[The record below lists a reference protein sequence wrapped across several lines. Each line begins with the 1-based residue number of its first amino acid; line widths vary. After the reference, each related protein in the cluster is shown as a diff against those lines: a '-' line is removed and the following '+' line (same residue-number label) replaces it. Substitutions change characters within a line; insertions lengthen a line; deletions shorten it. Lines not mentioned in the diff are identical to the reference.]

1 MIQKKVLMLLYLI
14 FSVVLIVGLV
24 PAVSANLEIKK
35 QAVVDVVVPE
45 TKQPAV
51 YNLEITNLGG
61 DDNFQ
66 IYSLVGISIYPNDTF
81 SLASG
86 QIKNI
91 EVKLYPEEAVLKN
104 PGTFNFVYKIKG
116 ERTGITEDVM
126 LIRIVNLKDALD
138 INSYN
143 IELDAGTAR
152 VYVRNKVSL
161 AFPEIKARFH
171 SAFFDF
177 NKNFSLLAGEEKEF
191 DVTLDKEQIK
201 NLFAGGYIITNDIE
215 TYGANAKI
223 ENSFRYAEKEFI
235 KTDEIKKGF
244 LIYAQ
249 NIVNKINEGNLPS
262 IAQVIINKNIISR
275 LFTTFN
281 IEPDKVNRKGFA
293 VTYVFQKEIKP
304 GETFTVKATTSWLYL
319 LIILIAVII
328 IILLV
333 KTYSSTFIILRKR
346 ATYIRTKGGEFALKI
361 SLDVK
366 ARNYA
371 EKISV
376 VDKVPALVKV
386 HERFGAV
393 PPSKIDEKN
402 RRLEWSIDS
411 LQPGE
416 ERVFSYIVYS
426 KIAPIGKFELPQAT
440 AVYERDGK
448 IHEVESNKVFF
459 LTEPR
464 RGEAAY

>member
-1 MIQKKVLMLLYLI
+1 MIQKRVLMLLCLI
-14 FSVVLIVGLV
+14 FSLSLIAGLV
-24 PAVSANLEIKK
+24 SAQLQIKK
-35 QAVVDVVVPE
+35 QAVVDAVVPE

-51 YNLEITNLGG
+51 YNLEITNLGE

-66 IYSLVGISIYPNDTF
+66 IYSLVGIGIYPNDTF
-81 SLASG
+81 SLGAG
-86 QIKNI
+86 QTKDI

-126 LIRIVNLKDALD
+126 LIRIINLKDALD

-143 IELDAGTAR
+143 IELDAGTSK

-177 NKNFSLLAGEEKEF
+177 NKNFSLNANEEKEF

-201 NLFAGGYIITNDIE
+201 NLFAGEYIITSDIE
-215 TYGANAKI
+215 TYGAKARI
-223 ENSFRYAEKEFI
+223 ENSFRYAEKEFV

-244 LIYAQ
+244 LIYSQ

-262 IAQVIINKNIISR
+262 IAQIIIKKNIISR

-281 IEPDKVNRKGFA
+281 IEPNRVERKGFA
-293 VTYVFQKEIKP
+293 VTYIFQKEIKP
-304 GETFTVKATTSWLYL
+304 GETFTVRATTSWLYP
-319 LIILIAVII
+319 LIIIIAVII

-346 ATYIRTKGGEFALKI
+346 TTYVRTKGGEFALKV

-371 EKISV
+371 EKINV
-376 VDKVPALVKV
+376 VDKIPSLVKV
-386 HERFGAV
+386 HERFGAI
-393 PPSKIDEKN
+393 PPTKIDEKN

-416 ERVFSYIVYS
+416 QRVFSYIVYS